1 MDIKRLLPLS
11 GIVFVVL
18 VLVTSIALNSDAPT
32 STATGAE
39 VASYYAENEIAQGI
53 GSFLIAAAVLFLVL
67 FAVAL
72 ASLPPHDDK
81 RLWERVLVGGS
92 VLAGTIFLITGIVNF
107 ALVDGATND
116 ASEEALQ
123 ALSLFLG
130 NNWVGFNAGLGVMM
144 IGAAGT
150 LLARPRAHAA
160 LGWTALVL
168 GIALFIPFVDFI
180 ALLLTAI
187 WIIVASVV
195 LFRTTKRDV
204 AVAVP
209 EA

>member
-1 MDIKRLLPLS
+1 MIIKRLLPLS

-18 VLVTSIALNSDAPT
+18 VLATSIALNSDAPT

-39 VASYYAENEIAQGI
+39 VATYYAENEIAQGI

-72 ASLPPHDDK
+72 ASLAPHDDK

-92 VLAGTIFLITGIVNF
+92 VLAGTILLVTGIVNF

-130 NNWVGFNAGLGVMM
+130 DNWVGFNAGLGVMM

-150 LLARPRAHAA
+150 LLTRPRAHAA

-195 LFRTTKRDV
+195 RFRTAKRDV
-204 AVAVP
+204 TVAVP
-209 EA
+209 DA

>member
-1 MDIKRLLPLS
+1 MIIKRLLPLS

-18 VLVTSIALNSDAPT
+18 VLVTSIALNSDAPA

-39 VASYYAENEIAQGI
+39 VATYYAENEIAQGI

-72 ASLPPHDDK
+72 ARLRPHDNE

-92 VLAGTIFLITGIVNF
+92 VLAGTVFLITGIVNF

-150 LLARPRAHAA
+150 LLARPRAHPA

-209 EA
+209 DA

>member
-11 GIVFVVL
+11 GIVFVVF

-180 ALLLTAI
+180 ALLLTAT

-195 LFRTTKRDV
+195 LFRATKRDV

-209 EA
+209 AA